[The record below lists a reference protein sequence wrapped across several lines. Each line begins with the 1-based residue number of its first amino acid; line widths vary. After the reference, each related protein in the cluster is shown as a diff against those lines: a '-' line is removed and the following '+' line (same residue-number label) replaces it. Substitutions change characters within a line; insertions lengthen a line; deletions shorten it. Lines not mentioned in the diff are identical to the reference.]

1 MRILYFSF
9 FFLMISIF
17 PVFAYL
23 DPGTGSLVVSAI
35 IGAVATVIFVF
46 KGWFFKLFGI
56 LKKSRKAENTEKVDK
71 K

>member
-1 MRILYFSF
+1 
-9 FFLMISIF
+9 MISIF

-23 DPGTGSLVVSAI
+23 DPGTDSLVVSAI

>member
-9 FFLMISIF
+9 FLLMISIF

-23 DPGTGSLVVSAI
+23 DPGTGSMVVSAI
-35 IGAVATVIFVF
+35 IGAVATLVFIF
-46 KGWFFKLFGI
+46 KGWFFKLFGL
-56 LKKSRKAENTEKVDK
+56 LKKGKKAEDKEKVDK